1 KAAFTV
7 TRKKNEYPRYNSPLI
22 FTEQL
27 INLNSDFNIQ
37 TGYFTCKIPGMYYFV
52 FHFVSEGDLCVK
64 LMSDNSARVTL
75 SFCDFNKRTSS
86 VSQVM
91 SGGFVIELAKG
102 NKVWIQP
109 FKNPEHNT
117 ETYKMSKTEKSVFNG
132 FLIFATGSQGKI
144 GSPGDPG
151 PAGPPG
157 PPGDKGDTSD
167 SKLHSAFCVAR
178 ETYEHP
184 APKTPIMFP
193 KVITNVKNH
202 FNVNEGKFVCQ
213 IPGTYY
219 FVYHATST
227 KTLCVRLFVDG
238 KAQFIFCDHIQ
249 AQYNLS
255 SGGISV
261 YLKHNSKV
269 WLETTDLRVNGM
281 YSAGDKGNSVFSGFL
296 LY

>member
-1 KAAFTV
+1 MQLSVHLFAVVWVAALLSFILCQDNCRVQDGKAGQPGISGKDGWPGQKGEKGEPGLLVQKSMQELTAFKGDKGEDGPIGDIGPKGLPGVLGPEGPIGPTGNQGSSIDSEVSNTKKAAFTV

-132 FLIFATGSQGKI
+132 FLIFATG
-144 GSPGDPG
+144 
-151 PAGPPG
+151 
-157 PPGDKGDTSD
+157 
-167 SKLHSAFCVAR
+167 
-178 ETYEHP
+178 
-184 APKTPIMFP
+184 
-193 KVITNVKNH
+193 
-202 FNVNEGKFVCQ
+202 
-213 IPGTYY
+213 
-219 FVYHATST
+219 
-227 KTLCVRLFVDG
+227 
-238 KAQFIFCDHIQ
+238 
-249 AQYNLS
+249 
-255 SGGISV
+255 
-261 YLKHNSKV
+261 
-269 WLETTDLRVNGM
+269 
-281 YSAGDKGNSVFSGFL
+281 
-296 LY
+296 